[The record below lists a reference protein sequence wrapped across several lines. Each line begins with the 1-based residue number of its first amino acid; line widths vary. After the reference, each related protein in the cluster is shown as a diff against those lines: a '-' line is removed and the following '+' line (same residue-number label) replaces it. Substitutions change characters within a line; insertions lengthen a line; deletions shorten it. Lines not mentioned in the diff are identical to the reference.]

1 MSVWTYYLRLIGA
14 TIIALVMGGPA
25 SAQTKLKW
33 AHVYEV
39 TEPFHTEAL
48 WAASEIRKR
57 TNGRFDITVFPASQL
72 GNENQLNEA
81 LGLSAVDIVYVGINF
96 VAATYQPLGIT
107 GAPFM
112 LRDLDHWK
120 AYRDSKLFS
129 DLVQGY
135 DEKTRH
141 KIVALTYYGQR
152 HVTANKPIRKPEDMK
167 GMRLRVPPAP
177 LFLMFTKSVGA
188 DATPIAFSDVYVA
201 LQQGLVDGQENPLPT
216 IMAKKFYEVQSH
228 IVLTGHITESM
239 VTVIGS
245 HVWNKLTPDDQKI
258 FADTL
263 KEAASKATEAIEAS
277 ERILAGE
284 FKKLGKTV
292 IEPDREAFRKAAIP
306 LHNDASVGAGWTR
319 AQYDELV
326 ANRLTPL
333 PRPLSASTARRPSAA
348 RRSMR
353 RHWRIQAR
361 RGSLFHW
368 QAARQAR
375 RRSNRRRRWC
385 PPPARPVPRSAR
397 ARRGPA
403 RARRACPA

>member
-1 MSVWTYYLRLIGA
+1 MSVWTCYLRLIGA
-14 TIIALVMGGPA
+14 AIIALVIGGPA
-25 SAQTKLKW
+25 WAQTKLRW
-33 AHVYEV
+33 AHVYEI
-39 TEPFHTEAL
+39 TEPYHTEAL

-81 LGLSAVDIVYVGINF
+81 LGFGAIDIIYVGINF
-96 VAATYQPLGIT
+96 VAATYPPLGIS

-129 DLVQGY
+129 ELVQGY

-141 KIVALTYYGQR
+141 KITALTYYGQR
-152 HVTANKPIRKPEDMK
+152 HVTANRRISKPEDMQ
-167 GMRLRVPPAP
+167 GMKLRVPPAP

-188 DATPIAFSDVYVA
+188 DATPIAFSDVYTA

-245 HVWNKLTPDDQKI
+245 HVWNKLTPDDQKV
-258 FADTL
+258 FAETL
-263 KEAASKATEAIEAS
+263 KEAAAKATESIEAS

-284 FKKLGKTV
+284 FRKLGVTV
-292 IEPDREAFRKAAIP
+292 VEPDREAFRKAAIP

-319 AQYDELV
+319 AQYDEL
-326 ANRLTPL
+326 
-333 PRPLSASTARRPSAA
+333 
-348 RRSMR
+348 
-353 RHWRIQAR
+353 QA
-361 RGSLFHW
+361 LK
-368 QAARQAR
+368 
-375 RRSNRRRRWC
+375 
-385 PPPARPVPRSAR
+385 
-397 ARRGPA
+397 
-403 RARRACPA
+403 

>member
-284 FKKLGKTV
+284 FRKLGKTV

-306 LHNDASVGAGWTR
+306 LHNDASVGAGWTK
-319 AQYDELV
+319 AQYDEL
-326 ANRLTPL
+326 
-333 PRPLSASTARRPSAA
+333 
-348 RRSMR
+348 
-353 RHWRIQAR
+353 QA
-361 RGSLFHW
+361 LK
-368 QAARQAR
+368 
-375 RRSNRRRRWC
+375 
-385 PPPARPVPRSAR
+385 
-397 ARRGPA
+397 
-403 RARRACPA
+403 

>member
-1 MSVWTYYLRLIGA
+1 MSVWTCYLRLIGA
-14 TIIALVMGGPA
+14 AIIALVIGGPA
-25 SAQTKLKW
+25 WAQTKLRW
-33 AHVYEV
+33 AHVYEI
-39 TEPFHTEAL
+39 TEPYHTEAL

-81 LGLSAVDIVYVGINF
+81 LGFGAIDIIYVGINF
-96 VAATYQPLGIT
+96 VAATYPPLGIS

-129 DLVQGY
+129 ELVQGY

-141 KIVALTYYGQR
+141 KITALTYYGQR
-152 HVTANKPIRKPEDMK
+152 HVTANKSIRKPEDMR
-167 GMRLRVPPAP
+167 GMKLRVPPAP

-188 DATPIAFSDVYVA
+188 DATPIAFSDVYTA

-216 IMAKKFYEVQSH
+216 IMAKRFYEVQSH
-228 IVLTGHITESM
+228 IALTGHITESM

-245 HVWNKLTPDDQKI
+245 HVWNKLTPDDQKV

-263 KEAASKATEAIEAS
+263 KEAAAKATESIEAS

-284 FKKLGKTV
+284 FRKLGVTV
-292 IEPDREAFRKAAIP
+292 VEPDREAFRKAAIP

-319 AQYDELV
+319 AQYDEL
-326 ANRLTPL
+326 
-333 PRPLSASTARRPSAA
+333 
-348 RRSMR
+348 
-353 RHWRIQAR
+353 QA
-361 RGSLFHW
+361 LK
-368 QAARQAR
+368 
-375 RRSNRRRRWC
+375 
-385 PPPARPVPRSAR
+385 
-397 ARRGPA
+397 
-403 RARRACPA
+403 

>member
-1 MSVWTYYLRLIGA
+1 MSVWTCYLRLIGA
-14 TIIALVMGGPA
+14 AIIALVIGGPA
-25 SAQTKLKW
+25 WAQTKLRW
-33 AHVYEV
+33 AHVYEI
-39 TEPFHTEAL
+39 TEPYHTEAL

-72 GNENQLNEA
+72 GNENQLDEA
-81 LGLSAVDIVYVGINF
+81 LGFGAIDIIYVGINF
-96 VAATYQPLGIT
+96 VAATYPPLGIS

-129 DLVQGY
+129 ELVQGY

-141 KIVALTYYGQR
+141 KVTALTYYGQR
-152 HVTANKPIRKPEDMK
+152 HGTANRRISKPEDMQ
-167 GMRLRVPPAP
+167 GMKLRVPPAP

-188 DATPIAFSDVYVA
+188 DATPIAFSDVYTA

-245 HVWNKLTPDDQKI
+245 HVWNKLTPDDQKV
-258 FADTL
+258 FAETL
-263 KEAASKATEAIEAS
+263 KEAASKATESIEAS

-284 FKKLGKTV
+284 FRKLGVTV
-292 IEPDREAFRKAAIP
+292 VEPDREAFRKAAIP

-319 AQYDELV
+319 VQYDEL
-326 ANRLTPL
+326 
-333 PRPLSASTARRPSAA
+333 
-348 RRSMR
+348 
-353 RHWRIQAR
+353 QA
-361 RGSLFHW
+361 LK
-368 QAARQAR
+368 
-375 RRSNRRRRWC
+375 
-385 PPPARPVPRSAR
+385 
-397 ARRGPA
+397 
-403 RARRACPA
+403 